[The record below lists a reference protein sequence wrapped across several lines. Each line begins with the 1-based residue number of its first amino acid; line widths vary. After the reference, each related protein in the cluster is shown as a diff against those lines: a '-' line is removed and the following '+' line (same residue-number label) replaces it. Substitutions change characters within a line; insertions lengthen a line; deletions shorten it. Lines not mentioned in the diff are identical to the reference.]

1 MGHSVNSKLEINI
14 FFKIF
19 SRCDQCRDLIWGL
32 YDTGA
37 MRCANCNLTCHDK
50 CKSKV
55 QLNCTAFER
64 PDSSSS
70 SSSGSSGSEKDQST
84 LAGIST
90 IIDEEELLSSQDEDE
105 GTLKNIDLLALD
117 GSTIDE
123 VTSLVDDSEATLV
136 QSIMDTSLIAPDDM
150 TSALMLYNDGFPTG
164 QETMVENGKF
174 LYFMILWFLI
184 CFLLVQKQFYQGS

>member
-1 MGHSVNSKLEINI
+1 MV
-14 FFKIF
+14 F
-19 SRCDQCRDLIWGL
+19 RCDICRDLIWGL

-37 MRCANCNLTCHDK
+37 MRCANCNLTCHEK
-50 CKSKV
+50 CISKV
-55 QLNCTAFER
+55 LLNCTAFER

-117 GSTIDE
+117 GSTVDE

-136 QSIMDTSLIAPDDM
+136 QSIDTSLIAPDDM
-150 TSALMLYNDGFPTG
+150 ASALMLYNDGFPTG
-164 QETMVENGKF
+164 QETMVENGK
-174 LYFMILWFLI
+174 LYFMIFWFLI
-184 CFLLVQKQFYQGS
+184 FWILVQKQFHQGS

>member
-1 MGHSVNSKLEINI
+1 
-14 FFKIF
+14 
-19 SRCDQCRDLIWGL
+19 
-32 YDTGA
+32 

-117 GSTIDE
+117 GSTVDE

-136 QSIMDTSLIAPDDM
+136 QSIDTSLIAPDDM
-150 TSALMLYNDGFPTG
+150 ASALMLYNDGFPTG
-164 QETMVENGKF
+164 QETMVENGKL
-174 LYFMILWFLI
+174 LYFMIFWFLI
-184 CFLLVQKQFYQGS
+184 YLLLVQKQFYQGS